1 MTIKIKKI
9 SFLPLLLLLTSL
21 LGGCIPAAFVVGA
34 GATGAFIYEKRGLN
48 TMIKDRDMANAALH
62 RIENDTQLRKQTHIT
77 IAAFNHMMLM
87 AGQAPTEE
95 LRARAY
101 RLVSTTPNLKRIYNV
116 VTIELPLSKAEI
128 AKDSWITTMVKS
140 ALVAQKGINAN
151 QIKVVTEDKIV
162 YLLGIVTRKQADIAA
177 DAASRIAGVSK
188 VVKLFE
194 YEQ

>member
-1 MTIKIKKI
+1 MKIKLKKI
-9 SFLPLLLLLTSL
+9 SFIPLFLLITSL
-21 LGGCIPAAFVVGA
+21 LGGCIPVAFIAGA

-62 RIENDTQLRKQTHIT
+62 RIENDTELRKKTHIT

-87 AGQAPTEE
+87 AGQAPTEQ

-101 RLVSTTPNLKRIYNV
+101 RLVSTTPDLKRIYNV
-116 VTIELPLSKAEI
+116 VTIEPPLSKAEI
-128 AKDSWITTMVKS
+128 AKDSWITTRVKS

-151 QIKVVTEDKIV
+151 HIKVVTEDKVV

-177 DAASRIAGVSK
+177 DAASLVPGVSR